1 MDIPL
6 IIELDGVDI
15 YNDETLILNNI
26 NFSLAEGEMSYIVGK
41 SGSGKSSL
49 LKTLYGEKEIDS
61 GYGRVGEYL
70 LKDLNRKTIPLLRR
84 SIGMV
89 FQDFNLFNNW
99 TLRQNLEYV
108 LKATEWKDKD
118 VISQRAITVLDQVGL
133 TSKSEEYVYNLS
145 GGEQQR
151 VVIARAIL
159 NHPKLI
165 IADEPTGNL
174 DPDTSDDIFRLL
186 YAVATEN
193 KSAMLIAT
201 HDYRI
206 IQKFPAKVYRCENQS
221 LQEI

>member
-118 VISQRAITVLDQVGL
+118 EISQRAITVLDQVGL

-174 DPDTSDDIFRLL
+174 DPETSDDIFRLL